1 MSDEL
6 IMALMELERDEIV
19 EAVKSR
25 VEKGED
31 SLQILDELRRGAR
44 RTDETRLKGP
54 FLRYQIQ

>member
-31 SLQILDELRRGAR
+31 SLQILDELS
-44 RTDETRLKGP
+44 TSSPNCYCL
-54 FLRYQIQ
+54 LRSLREQ